1 MTSAIEAIAAIL
13 KNFTDEEPKLP
24 LHVGEVMDLWT
35 AFTAFKESHTLYQVA
50 LNSTID
56 RDLKAML
63 EDALAS
69 SLSDT
74 KRIEEFLV
82 KEGVPLPLVN
92 PNKPVSDPS
101 AVPEGVKL
109 TEDEIANLIAAKVA
123 TSITFCAQAMSK
135 TVRTDVGLLFF
146 SIQVHLMKYAAPLKN
161 LMKSRGWLRVPPKY
175 SPPGAPH
182 PPN

>member
-1 MTSAIEAIAAIL
+1 MTNALEAIAAII

-35 AFTAFKESHTLYQVA
+35 AFTAFKEAHTLYQVA
-50 LNSTID
+50 LNSTTD

-63 EDALAS
+63 EDALDG

-74 KRIEEFLV
+74 KRIEDFLV

-92 PNKPVSDPS
+92 PNKPASDPG
-101 AVPEGVKL
+101 AIPEGVKL

-146 SIQVHLMKYAAPLKN
+146 SIQVQLMKYAAPLKN

-175 SPPGAPH
+175 NPPGSSNAPI
-182 PPN
+182 

>member
-35 AFTAFKESHTLYQVA
+35 AFTAFKEAHTLYQTA
-50 LNSTID
+50 LNTTID
-56 RDLKAML
+56 RDLKPVL
-63 EDALAS
+63 EEALKS
-69 SLSDT
+69 SLADT
-74 KRIEEFLV
+74 KRVEEMLI

-92 PNKPVSDPS
+92 PNKPTSDPS

-109 TEDEIANLIAAKVA
+109 TDDEIANLISVKVA
-123 TSITFCAQAMSK
+123 ASITFCAQAMSK
-135 TVRTDVGLLFF
+135 TIRTDVGLLFF
-146 SIQVHLMKYAAPLKN
+146 SIQVHLMEFAAPLKN
-161 LMKSRGWLRVPPKY
+161 LMKARGWLRVPPPY
-175 SPPGAPH
+175 NPPGAPH